1 MMQPPPN
8 PIAALFANLRRPQI
22 YGGNPFQ
29 MQTQQQAESQ
39 IDAVGAPPP
48 APAPAPSG
56 RRPAPPRGNSFMDS
70 RGFRIADAVLGG
82 ATISEARAGLD
93 AQEAAK
99 ARAARIAELG
109 AQVEMSPAERLLFEA
124 DPETWFKVAGSR
136 LEDRV
141 VADGS
146 TIASGARGASYTNA
160 PEPTPDRIMTGA
172 DLNGGNVVDRLVGV
186 QLDALA
192 AGCGQCVDDMG
203 ADVLQP
209 QLEDLEQADRP
220 GADDQRIAL
229 DGEV

>member
-39 IDAVGAPPP
+39 VDAVGAPPP

-93 AQEAAK
+93 AQEAAQARQQEMAALADSLNMDPQERLIFMTDPEAWAK
-99 ARAARIAELG
+99 AQSTAMETRVLGHGDTLHTPGGEDYQPGITPYDQRSMDDAKAKAEADRARMVAADEERARANRAREGLAG
-109 AQVEMSPAERLLFEA
+109 ARENR
-124 DPETWFKVAGSR
+124 VAGNARARSR
-136 LEDRV
+136 P
-141 VADGS
+141 
-146 TIASGARGASYTNA
+146 A
-160 PEPTPDRIMTGA
+160 PPRAP
-172 DLNGGNVVDRLVGV
+172 
-186 QLDALA
+186 A
-192 AGCGQCVDDMG
+192 ANPWDKY
-203 ADVLQP
+203 
-209 QLEDLEQADRP
+209 R
-220 GADDQRIAL
+220 
-229 DGEV
+229 